1 MRKKI
6 GWFHTLIVLM
16 VVFLSFFVSSC
27 AINQKSQPAESTA
40 QIPTGK
46 SFNSIISSGKERNY
60 LLYVPASY
68 NGQSP
73 APLVFNFHGSGGNP
87 EGQLGYSDFAKLAES
102 KGFIVVLPAGLY
114 QSRGRNS
121 WNTIMDPEGVN
132 DVQLVKD
139 LIRELNTKLTID
151 KKRIYSTGMSGGARM
166 VSRLGCELSE
176 TLAAIAPVA
185 GIQHPNDCSVSRAV
199 PVITFHAKKDL
210 VNHYVHRSNS
220 PGYWTTGVEES
231 VSGWVTKNG
240 CNKAPL
246 TDQISSVVT
255 KLNWKNCNN
264 GAEVIF
270 YRVEDGGHTWPGSP
284 IVLTQFWAG
293 KTNKDINASQL
304 IWNFFMAHPLP

>member
-1 MRKKI
+1 M
-6 GWFHTLIVLM
+6 VLR
-16 VVFLSFFVSSC
+16 VVILFFLVSGC
-27 AINQKSQPAESTA
+27 AIDQKSQTAESTT

-87 EGQLGYSDFAKLAES
+87 EGQLAYSDFSKPADS
-102 KGFIVVLPAGLY
+102 KGCIVVLPAGLY

-121 WNTIMDPEGVN
+121 WNTTMDSEGVN

-139 LIRELNTKLTID
+139 LIKELSAKLTID
-151 KKRIYSTGMSGGARM
+151 EKRIYATGMSGGARM
-166 VSRLGCELSE
+166 ASRLGCELSE

-185 GIQHPNDCSVSRAV
+185 GIQHPTDCSISRAV
-199 PVITFHAKKDL
+199 PTITFHGKKDL
-210 VNHYVHRSNS
+210 VNHYVHRKNS

-231 VSGWVTKNG
+231 VAGWVTTNG
-240 CNKAPL
+240 CSNPAL
-246 TDQISSVVT
+246 TDHISSVVT
-255 KLNWKNCNN
+255 KLNWKNCND
-264 GAEVIF
+264 GAEVLF
-270 YRVEDGGHTWPGSP
+270 YRIEDGGHTWPGSP

-293 KTNKDINASQL
+293 KTNKDVNASQL
-304 IWNFFMAHPLP
+304 IWDFFMEHPLP